1 MKIIELNKQESKKSF
16 DDSKKPLN
24 AALNLK

>member
-1 MKIIELNKQESKKSF
+1 MKINGLNKQESKKSF
-16 DDSKKPLN
+16 DNSKKPLN